1 MTLNKIFTNQNI
13 SLWLIWLFHVSG
25 IIGIIYSDASWF
37 IKATPLNLMLS
48 FILLLLNIERSKK
61 TLLLILL
68 CFFVGML
75 AEIIGVKYGFIF
87 GKYTYGK
94 ALGPKF
100 MEVPFMMGIVWCI
113 LVFITGFIVQLFF
126 ETTWARII
134 VGIGLMLFLDL
145 VMEPVAPILDFWTF
159 ESGLASFNNYIGWAV
174 IAFPLQFI
182 FHKVNISEQKKWG
195 NAIYVVAGDYFALG
209 WKSITLLL
217 RLPFAD
223 GRLI

>member
-13 SLWLIWLFHVSG
+13 SLGLIWLFHVSG

-61 TLLLILL
+61 TLLLVLL

-87 GKYTYGK
+87 GKYTYGE

-145 VMEPVAPILDFWTF
+145 VMEPVAPILDFWSF

-174 IAFPLQFI
+174 IAFPLQFT
-182 FHKVNISEQKKWG
+182 FHKAKLHIDGSF
-195 NAIYVVAGDYFALG
+195 AFHLYFLQFLFFT
-209 WKSITLLL
+209 ILLL
-217 RLPFAD
+217 KINTL
-223 GRLI
+223 GI

>member
-13 SLWLIWLFHVSG
+13 SLGLIWLFHVSG

-61 TLLLILL
+61 TILLVLL

-174 IAFPLQFI
+174 IAFPLQFT
-182 FHKVNISEQKKWG
+182 FHKAKLHIDGSF
-195 NAIYVVAGDYFALG
+195 AFHLYFLQFLFFT
-209 WKSITLLL
+209 ILLL
-217 RLPFAD
+217 KINTL
-223 GRLI
+223 GI

>member
-1 MTLNKIFTNQNI
+1 MTQIKIFTNQNI
-13 SLWLIWLFHVSG
+13 SLGLIWLFHVSG

-61 TLLLILL
+61 TLLLVLL

-87 GKYTYGK
+87 GKYNYGE

-100 MEVPFMMGIVWCI
+100 MQVPFMMGIVWCI

-145 VMEPVAPILDFWTF
+145 VMEPVAPILDFWSF

-174 IAFPLQFI
+174 IAFPLQFT
-182 FHKVNISEQKKWG
+182 FHKAKLHIDGSF
-195 NAIYVVAGDYFALG
+195 AFHLYFLQFLFFT
-209 WKSITLLL
+209 ILLL
-217 RLPFAD
+217 KINTL
-223 GRLI
+223 GI

>member
-1 MTLNKIFTNQNI
+1 MTFNKIFTNQNI
-13 SLWLIWLFHVSG
+13 SLGLIWLFHVSG

-61 TLLLILL
+61 TLFLVLL

-87 GKYTYGK
+87 GKYNYGE

-100 MEVPFMMGIVWCI
+100 MQVPFMMGIVWCI

-174 IAFPLQFI
+174 IAFPLQFT
-182 FHKVNISEQKKWG
+182 FHKAKLHIDGSF
-195 NAIYVVAGDYFALG
+195 AFHLYFLQFLFFT
-209 WKSITLLL
+209 ILLL
-217 RLPFAD
+217 KINTL
-223 GRLI
+223 GI

>member
-1 MTLNKIFTNQNI
+1 MTHIKIFTNQNI
-13 SLWLIWLFHVSG
+13 SLGLIWLFHVSG

-61 TLLLILL
+61 TILLVLL

-174 IAFPLQFI
+174 IAFPLQFT
-182 FHKVNISEQKKWG
+182 FHKAKLHIDGSF
-195 NAIYVVAGDYFALG
+195 AFHLYFLQFLFFT
-209 WKSITLLL
+209 ILLL
-217 RLPFAD
+217 KINTL
-223 GRLI
+223 GI

>member
-1 MTLNKIFTNQNI
+1 MTQIKIFTNQNI
-13 SLWLIWLFHVSG
+13 SLGLIWLFHVSG

-61 TLLLILL
+61 TLFLVLL

-87 GKYTYGK
+87 GKYNYGE

-100 MEVPFMMGIVWCI
+100 MQVPLMMGIVWCI

-159 ESGLASFNNYIGWAV
+159 ESGLASFNNYIGWTV

-182 FHKVNISEQKKWG
+182 FHKVKLQIEGSF
-195 NAIYVVAGDYFALG
+195 AFHLYFLQFLFFT
-209 WKSITLLL
+209 ILLL
-217 RLPFAD
+217 KINTL
-223 GRLI
+223 GI

>member
-174 IAFPLQFI
+174 IAFPLQFT
-182 FHKVNISEQKKWG
+182 FHKAKLHIDGSF
-195 NAIYVVAGDYFALG
+195 AFHLYFLQFLFFT
-209 WKSITLLL
+209 ILLL
-217 RLPFAD
+217 KINTL
-223 GRLI
+223 GI

>member
-13 SLWLIWLFHVSG
+13 SLGLIWLFHVSG

-61 TLLLILL
+61 TLLLVLL

-87 GKYTYGK
+87 GKYTYGN

-113 LVFITGFIVQLFF
+113 LVFITGFIVKLFF

-182 FHKVNISEQKKWG
+182 FHKAKLHIDGSF
-195 NAIYVVAGDYFALG
+195 AFHLYFLQFLFFT
-209 WKSITLLL
+209 ILLL
-217 RLPFAD
+217 KINTL
-223 GRLI
+223 GI

>member
-1 MTLNKIFTNQNI
+1 MTQIKIFTNQNI
-13 SLWLIWLFHVSG
+13 SLGLIWLFHVSG

-61 TLLLILL
+61 TLFLVLL

-87 GKYTYGK
+87 GKYNYGE

-100 MEVPFMMGIVWCI
+100 MQVPFMMGIVWCI

-159 ESGLASFNNYIGWAV
+159 ESGLASFNNYLGWTV

-182 FHKVNISEQKKWG
+182 FHKVKLQIEGSF
-195 NAIYVVAGDYFALG
+195 AFHLYFLQFLFFT
-209 WKSITLLL
+209 ILLL
-217 RLPFAD
+217 KINTL
-223 GRLI
+223 GI

>member
-1 MTLNKIFTNQNI
+1 MTQIKIFTNQNI
-13 SLWLIWLFHVSG
+13 SLGLIWLFHVSG

-61 TLLLILL
+61 TLLLVLL

-174 IAFPLQFI
+174 IAFPLQFT
-182 FHKVNISEQKKWG
+182 FHKAKLHIDGSF
-195 NAIYVVAGDYFALG
+195 AFHLYFLQFLFFT
-209 WKSITLLL
+209 ILLL
-217 RLPFAD
+217 KINTL
-223 GRLI
+223 GI

>member
-1 MTLNKIFTNQNI
+1 MTQIKIFTNQNI
-13 SLWLIWLFHVSG
+13 SLGLIWLFHVSG

-61 TLLLILL
+61 TLFLVLL

-87 GKYTYGK
+87 GKYNYGE

-100 MEVPFMMGIVWCI
+100 MQVPFMMGIVWCI

-182 FHKVNISEQKKWG
+182 FHKAKLHIDGSF
-195 NAIYVVAGDYFALG
+195 AFHLYFLQFLFFT
-209 WKSITLLL
+209 ILLL
-217 RLPFAD
+217 KINTL
-223 GRLI
+223 GI

>member
-1 MTLNKIFTNQNI
+1 MTQIKIFTNQNI
-13 SLWLIWLFHVSG
+13 SLGLIWLFHVSG

-61 TLLLILL
+61 TLFLVLL

-87 GKYTYGK
+87 GKYNYGE

-100 MEVPFMMGIVWCI
+100 MQVPLMMGIVWCI

-145 VMEPVAPILDFWTF
+145 VMEPVAPILDFWSF
-159 ESGLASFNNYIGWAV
+159 KSGLASFNNYIGWAV

-182 FHKVNISEQKKWG
+182 FHKVKLHTDGSF
-195 NAIYVVAGDYFALG
+195 AFHLYFLQFLFFT
-209 WKSITLLL
+209 ILLL
-217 RLPFAD
+217 KINTL
-223 GRLI
+223 GI

>member
-13 SLWLIWLFHVSG
+13 SLGLIWLFHVSG

-61 TLLLILL
+61 TLLLVLL

-87 GKYTYGK
+87 GKYTYGN

-182 FHKVNISEQKKWG
+182 FHKAKLHIDGSF
-195 NAIYVVAGDYFALG
+195 AFHLYFLQFLFFT
-209 WKSITLLL
+209 ILLL
-217 RLPFAD
+217 KINTL
-223 GRLI
+223 GI

>member
-1 MTLNKIFTNQNI
+1 MTQIKIFTNQNI
-13 SLWLIWLFHVSG
+13 SLGLIWLFHVSG

-61 TLLLILL
+61 TLLLVLL

-182 FHKVNISEQKKWG
+182 FHKAKLHIDGSF
-195 NAIYVVAGDYFALG
+195 AFHLYFLQFLFFT
-209 WKSITLLL
+209 ILLL
-217 RLPFAD
+217 KINTL
-223 GRLI
+223 GI

>member
-1 MTLNKIFTNQNI
+1 MTHIKIFTNQNI
-13 SLWLIWLFHVSG
+13 SLGLIWLFHVSG

-61 TLLLILL
+61 TLLLVLL

-87 GKYTYGK
+87 GKYTYGE

-100 MEVPFMMGIVWCI
+100 MKVPFMMGIVWCI

-159 ESGLASFNNYIGWAV
+159 ESGLASFNNYIGWTV

-182 FHKVNISEQKKWG
+182 FHKVKLNIEGSF
-195 NAIYVVAGDYFALG
+195 AFHLYFLQFLFFT
-209 WKSITLLL
+209 ILLL
-217 RLPFAD
+217 KINTL
-223 GRLI
+223 GI

>member
-13 SLWLIWLFHVSG
+13 SLGLIWLFHVSG

-61 TLLLILL
+61 TILLVLL

-75 AEIIGVKYGFIF
+75 AEIIGGKYGFIF
-87 GKYTYGK
+87 GKYNYGK

-159 ESGLASFNNYIGWAV
+159 ESGLASFNNYIGWTV
-174 IAFPLQFI
+174 TAFPLQFT
-182 FHKVNISEQKKWG
+182 FHKAKLHIDGSF
-195 NAIYVVAGDYFALG
+195 AFHLYFLQFLFFT
-209 WKSITLLL
+209 ILLL
-217 RLPFAD
+217 KINTL
-223 GRLI
+223 GI

>member
-1 MTLNKIFTNQNI
+1 MTQIKIFTNQNI
-13 SLWLIWLFHVSG
+13 SLGLIWLFHVSG

-61 TLLLILL
+61 TLFLVLL

-87 GKYTYGK
+87 GKYNYGE

-100 MEVPFMMGIVWCI
+100 MQVPFMMGIVWCI

-159 ESGLASFNNYIGWAV
+159 ESGLASFNNYIGWTV

-182 FHKVNISEQKKWG
+182 FHKVKLQIEGSF
-195 NAIYVVAGDYFALG
+195 AFHLYFLQFLFFT
-209 WKSITLLL
+209 ILLL
-217 RLPFAD
+217 KINTL
-223 GRLI
+223 GI

>member
-1 MTLNKIFTNQNI
+1 MTQIKIFTNQNI
-13 SLWLIWLFHVSG
+13 SLGLIWLFHVSG

-61 TLLLILL
+61 TLLLVLL

-87 GKYTYGK
+87 GKYTYGE

-100 MEVPFMMGIVWCI
+100 MKVPFMMGIVWCI

-182 FHKVNISEQKKWG
+182 FHKAKLHIDGSF
-195 NAIYVVAGDYFALG
+195 AFHLYFLQFLFFT
-209 WKSITLLL
+209 ILLL
-217 RLPFAD
+217 KINTL
-223 GRLI
+223 GI

>member
-13 SLWLIWLFHVSG
+13 SLGLIWLFHVSG

-61 TLLLILL
+61 TLLLVLL

-87 GKYTYGK
+87 GKYTYGE

-174 IAFPLQFI
+174 IAFPLQFT
-182 FHKVNISEQKKWG
+182 FHKAKLHIDGSF
-195 NAIYVVAGDYFALG
+195 AFHLYFLQFLFFT
-209 WKSITLLL
+209 ILLL
-217 RLPFAD
+217 KINTL
-223 GRLI
+223 GI

>member
-1 MTLNKIFTNQNI
+1 MTQIKIFTNQNI
-13 SLWLIWLFHVSG
+13 SLGLIWLFHVSG

-61 TLLLILL
+61 TLFLVLL

-87 GKYTYGK
+87 GKYTYGE

-174 IAFPLQFI
+174 IAFPLQFT
-182 FHKVNISEQKKWG
+182 FHKAKLHIDGSF
-195 NAIYVVAGDYFALG
+195 AFHLYFLQFLFFT
-209 WKSITLLL
+209 ILLL
-217 RLPFAD
+217 KINTL
-223 GRLI
+223 GI